1 MFKILLPSSFVE
13 GFKMATFGD
22 CAAPFFPAGVGVSV
36 GRGTALVA
44 DLVVGVAV
52 VHAGG
57 SFRFGVAQG

>member
-1 MFKILLPSSFVE
+1 
-13 GFKMATFGD
+13 MATFGD

-44 DLVVGVAV
+44 DLVGGVAV